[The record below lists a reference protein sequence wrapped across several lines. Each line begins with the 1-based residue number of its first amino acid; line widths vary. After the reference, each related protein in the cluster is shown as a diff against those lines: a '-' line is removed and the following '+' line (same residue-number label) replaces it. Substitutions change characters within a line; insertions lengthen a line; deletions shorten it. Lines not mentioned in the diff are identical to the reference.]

1 MQSVFSTKS
10 MKEKRATLFW
20 EETPNAFNT
29 KAYIVPSKGSP
40 GSAFRLVLYAGKR
53 TTTASF
59 ASSFAKAAAAKTD
72 DVVLVFERRRRRS

>member
-1 MQSVFSTKS
+1 

-29 KAYIVPSKGSP
+29 KAFIVPSGSP
-40 GSAFRLVLYAGKR
+40 GSAFRLVLVVRDAGKR
-53 TTTASF
+53 TTTTASF

>member
-29 KAYIVPSKGSP
+29 KAYIVPSGSP